1 MNAEMLHDYHVARH
15 NDELAREAADGA
27 YAGDRA
33 RDKECGVKQPVTLK
47 QWIAQVQPPKPSPD
61 EERAAAI
68 AEARSA
74 RDEAEAMAQVAAGYI
89 AVYDGEV
96 AALAKLG
103 MTYTEIG
110 QALGGVSKQRVGQYV
125 DRHRARTARR

>member
-1 MNAEMLHDYHVARH
+1 MNAEVLHDYHVARH
-15 NDELAREAADGA
+15 ADELAREANDYG

-61 EERAAAI
+61 EERQAAI
-68 AEARSA
+68 DEARSA
-74 RDEAEAMAQVAAGYI
+74 RDEAEAMVQVAAGYI

-103 MTYTEIG
+103 MSYTEIG
-110 QALGGVSKQRVGQYV
+110 QELGGVSKQRVGQYIA
-125 DRHRARTARR
+125 RHKARTARR

>member
-1 MNAEMLHDYHVARH
+1 MNAEVLHEYHVARH
-15 NDELAREAADGA
+15 ADELAREATDYG

-33 RDKECGVKQPVTLK
+33 RDKECGAKQPVTLK

-61 EERAAAI
+61 EERQAAI
-68 AEARSA
+68 NEARSA

-103 MTYTEIG
+103 MSYTEIG
-110 QALGGVSKQRVGQYV
+110 QALGGVTKQRVGQYIA
-125 DRHRARTARR
+125 RHKARTARR